1 MRKILAAIIA
11 TIAAF
16 IAFVLAVLFVI
27 TAVLSL
33 LLFNAERQLF
43 NPALYKAA
51 LAEQHL
57 YERFSA
63 LVAEEMMQA
72 GSYNPCRETPTDPRC
87 LAEGE
92 GTPEAGA
99 APSES
104 GGPPPFMKSLDQK
117 DWEAI
122 LATLLPPDWL
132 QAQAESAI
140 DQLFAYLDSE
150 SAALKITISTK
161 EIRERLGSDAG
172 VEAVLQLVRAQPPC
186 TAEQLTSMALS
197 TPDAD
202 LSQLLA
208 CSPPDELLTAA
219 KPMIREALTQ
229 AAANIPDQAVLGG
242 GDGGNAPAVPSDQNG
257 SFGPDQRHALFLVR
271 WGLRLSPLAPLAL
284 LLLVGL
290 FGARSRR
297 GLLRWWG
304 APLLIVGLIGVSIA
318 VAALPV
324 MNWAIATFLME
335 KMRASVASAGMIDV
349 GLGIG
354 QYIARSLALWIGGEA
369 AVLGLIGVMMLVSAE
384 FAGPKPS
391 E

>member
-1 MRKILAAIIA
+1 MRKILTAIIA
-11 TIAAF
+11 ALAAF

-51 LAEQHL
+51 LTEQNI
-57 YERFSA
+57 YDRFSA
-63 LVAEEMMQA
+63 LVAEEMMRA

-87 LAEGE
+87 LAEGAPDT
-92 GTPEAGA
+92 GD
-99 APSES
+99 APSEDS
-104 GGPPPFMKSLDQK
+104 GPPPFMKSLDQK

-122 LATLLPPDWL
+122 LDTILPPGWV

-140 DQLFAYLDSE
+140 DQLFAYLNSE

-161 EIRERLGSDAG
+161 EIRERLDSDAG
-172 VEAVLQLVRAQPPC
+172 AEAVLQLSRAQPPC

-208 CSPPDELLTAA
+208 CSPPEDSLTAV
-219 KPMIREALTQ
+219 KPLIRQTLAEVTAE
-229 AAANIPDQAVLGG
+229 IPDQAVLGG
-242 GDGGNAPAVPSDQNG
+242 GDSDNAPTAPSDQG
-257 SFGPDQRHALFLVR
+257 GGFGPDQRRALFLVR
-271 WGLRLSPLAPLAL
+271 WVLRLSPLAPLAL

-297 GLLRWWG
+297 GLLLWWG
-304 APLLIVGLIGVSIA
+304 VPLLIVGLIGASIA

-324 MNWAIATFLME
+324 MNWAIATFAMDKL
-335 KMRASVASAGMIDV
+335 RASVASAGVIDM

-354 QYIARSLALWIGGEA
+354 RYIARSLALWIGGEA
-369 AVLGLIGVMMLVSAE
+369 GVLGLIGVMMLVA
-384 FAGPKPS
+384 AGFVRPKPS
-391 E
+391 G